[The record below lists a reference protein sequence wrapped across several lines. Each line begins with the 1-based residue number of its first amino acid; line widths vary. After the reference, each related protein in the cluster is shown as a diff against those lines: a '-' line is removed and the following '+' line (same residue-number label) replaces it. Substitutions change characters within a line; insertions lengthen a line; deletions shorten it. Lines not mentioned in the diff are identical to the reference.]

1 MQLRWHCQPSW
12 SRLRLSLLRWP
23 LPSRAGNPLSP
34 DIPVHQGLLHT
45 RGRYTA
51 PPHALGER
59 HSRNNGVEAP
69 IRQGQE
75 DQVRDETWP
84 GIPLFR
90 HDAGEGG
97 GVARRD
103 AGVALRRH
111 GARPVPVPGDA
122 AVVVPVRA
130 GPGARRRGE
139 RGHGVQA
146 GRARAGLPRRLSR
159 QVLPRLR
166 PLAVARLRLRV
177 PGPGGGVHAVLG
189 ARGGPEGAQEAQRR
203 PPAVEGGRARRRAPP
218 PCRPGGHGRRRRA
231 HHRRRL
237 VTLRRRSVHN
247 YCHVHACVDEL
258 DIVVEIDDYADRSLG
273 SLLSFANASV
283 HLLVYLGRK
292 ETAQYMC
299 VKNGVLEEATR
310 LYRLSLYLTCVSCV
324 AIVQLIDVDGVVD
337 VIRQI
342 LQ

>member
-1 MQLRWHCQPSW
+1 M
-12 SRLRLSLLRWP
+12 
-23 LPSRAGNPLSP
+23 
-34 DIPVHQGLLHT
+34 HQGLLHT

-146 GRARAGLPRRLSR
+146 GRPRAGLPRRLRRHVRLEDRPDAGVAAAGAGDVVALRVPGERAGR
-159 QVLPRLR
+159 QDLPRLR

-203 PPAVEGGRARRRAPP
+203 PPAVEGGRACRRAPP

-247 YCHVHACVDEL
+247 YCNVHACVVDF
-258 DIVVEIDDYADRSLG
+258 DIVVVIDDLADRSLG